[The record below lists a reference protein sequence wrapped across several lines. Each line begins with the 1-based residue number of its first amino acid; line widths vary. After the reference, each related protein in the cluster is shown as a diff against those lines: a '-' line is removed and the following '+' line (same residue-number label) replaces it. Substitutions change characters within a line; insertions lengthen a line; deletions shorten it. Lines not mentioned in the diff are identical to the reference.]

1 MQNYRIEITQVVFLQ
16 FYNQCAIIVYFEYI
30 LLVKKYDMPKG
41 LET

>member
-16 FYNQCAIIVYFEYI
+16 FYFEYI